1 VVSAARPTTQLARK
15 ARPVGRGRGDCNTS
29 TAGMTDNGETAT
41 TNASGISVVSRE
53 LQLAV
58 TRCIFAFTWPKFA
71 ERVANS

>member
-1 VVSAARPTTQLARK
+1 
-15 ARPVGRGRGDCNTS
+15 
-29 TAGMTDNGETAT
+29 MTDNGETAT